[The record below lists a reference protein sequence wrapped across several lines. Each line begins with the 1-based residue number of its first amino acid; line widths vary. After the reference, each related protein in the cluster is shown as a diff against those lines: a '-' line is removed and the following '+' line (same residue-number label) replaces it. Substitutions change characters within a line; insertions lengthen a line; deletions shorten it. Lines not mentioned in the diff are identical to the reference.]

1 MEKQFIEKK
10 ENVVYP
16 RRIGKIR
23 SGNVLLTEIYTRCWT
38 LLSCCKS
45 CLLGLH
51 T

>member
-23 SGNVLLTEIYTRCWT
+23 SGNVLLTEIYAMLEHVV
-38 LLSCCKS
+38 LL
-45 CLLGLH
+45 
-51 T
+51 